1 MKSREKSNFERRY
14 LQLLDNAMK
23 FRIDKEKNLYLD
35 EKKLSYVEFY
45 SMTKNSKVQ
54 KGYAELVI
62 KILVKVDQQKVF

>member
-1 MKSREKSNFERRY
+1 M
-14 LQLLDNAMK
+14 LDDVMK

-62 KILVKVDQQKVF
+62 KILVKVD